1 MHKYLLGELKKIKES
16 INELETYFNG
26 YNLLSNPSEKKTFE
40 VYYDNINKCYSVG
53 QTESY
58 IESETKTPN
67 RNDVFEEKGD
77 IIMKLKEGSI
87 SKRKDGRW
95 QGRYYDNGLRKCLY
109 ASTKKEIVLK
119 INKAIVER
127 NLNKKE
133 RLISN
138 KITLNKW
145 IVEWMKIY
153 KDELAAASYKDYKV
167 YLIGKVKNSPIGN
180 KQVRHINSM
189 DLERFFLSIQAP
201 TGRHRTYLLMKGCF
215 NKLAQ
220 TKIIKENPFD
230 YIDTIKKP
238 KAKEKVIPTSIE
250 LNKFF
255 EYLKEKDYNLYQ
267 FAKFISVSG
276 LRKGEALALEW
287 QDITDKIA
295 ITKSFNTIMGKV
307 STPKTRASIRTIP
320 LFKEAQDILN
330 ELDKTSSRVFAKVSL
345 WRSARNFSTHAT
357 NFGLEN
363 VSLHILRHYF
373 ATQCLNAGIAKM
385 VTSSWL
391 GHEDSKVTENIYQHI
406 KTDFEDEQIKK
417 LAKYRASKNNV

>member
-1 MHKYLLGELKKIKES
+1 MHKYLLGELRKIKES
-16 INELETYFNG
+16 IDQLETYFNG
-26 YNLLSNPSEKKTFE
+26 SSLLSDPSEKNTLE
-40 VYYDNINKCYSVG
+40 VYYDNINNCYSVG
-53 QTESY
+53 QTDSY
-58 IESETKTPN
+58 ENSERKTQN

-95 QGRYYDNGLRKCLY
+95 QGRYYVNGVRKCLY
-109 ASTKKEIVLK
+109 ASTKKEIILK
-119 INKAIVER
+119 INEAIVER
-127 NLNKKE
+127 NRNEKE
-133 RLISN
+133 GLVSN

-145 IVEWMKIY
+145 ITEWMKIY

-167 YLIGKVKNSPIGN
+167 YLIGKVKNSPIGK

-220 TKIIKENPFD
+220 TKIIKDNPFD
-230 YIDTIKKP
+230 YIDAIKKP
-238 KAKEKVIPTSIE
+238 KAKEKDIPTNIE

-255 EYLKEKDYNLYQ
+255 EYLKAKDYNLYQ

-287 QDITDKIA
+287 RDITDKIS

-320 LFKEAQDILN
+320 LFEEAQDILN

-345 WRSARNFSTHAT
+345 WSSARSFSTHAT

-385 VTSSWL
+385 VTSAWL
-391 GHEDSKVTENIYQHI
+391 GHEDSKVTEGIYQHI
-406 KTDFEDEQIKK
+406 KTDFENEQTEK
-417 LAKYRASKNNV
+417 LAKYRASRK